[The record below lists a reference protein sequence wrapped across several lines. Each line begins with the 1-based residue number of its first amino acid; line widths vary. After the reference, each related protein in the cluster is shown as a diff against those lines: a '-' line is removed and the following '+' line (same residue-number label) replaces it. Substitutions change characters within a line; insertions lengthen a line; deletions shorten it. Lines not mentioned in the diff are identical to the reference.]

1 MSSGKTIIAVPDLAP
16 TEPLGFA
23 QCVGAGQFVFVAGQ
37 TGIGAD
43 WDLVGLDFT
52 SQARQVLEN
61 LGTALAAAGSTMQD
75 IVSMTCFFADPRH
88 VREFTE
94 LRQEA
99 MEGALCA
106 STAICGV
113 SFVIPGMLLEVE
125 AIAVRADHAAN

>member
-1 MSSGKTIIAVPDLAP
+1 MSAGKTIIAVPGLAA

-23 QCVGAGQFVFVAGQ
+23 QCVAAGGFLFVSGQ
-37 TGIGAD
+37 TGINEG

-61 LGTALAAAGSTMQD
+61 LGIALQAAGSRMQD
-75 IVSMTCFFADPRH
+75 IVSMTCFFADARN

-99 MEGALCA
+99 MAGTLCA

-113 SFVIPGMLLEVE
+113 SFVIPGLLLEVE
-125 AIAVRADHAAN
+125 VVALIQAGA

>member
-1 MSSGKTIIAVPDLAP
+1 MSGRKTIVAVPGLAA

-23 QCVGAGQFVFVAGQ
+23 QCVVAGSFVFVAGQ
-37 TGIGAD
+37 TGITKD

-61 LGTALAAAGSTMQD
+61 LGTALRAAGSTMQD
-75 IVSMTCFFADPRH
+75 IVSMTCFFADARH

-113 SFVIPGMLLEVE
+113 AFVIPGLLLEVE
-125 AIAVRADHAAN
+125 ATAVRASRAEN